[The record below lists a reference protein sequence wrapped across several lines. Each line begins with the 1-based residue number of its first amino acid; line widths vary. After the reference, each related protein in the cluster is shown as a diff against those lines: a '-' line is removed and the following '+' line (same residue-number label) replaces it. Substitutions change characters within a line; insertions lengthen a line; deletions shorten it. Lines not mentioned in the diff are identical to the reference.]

1 MTATSSPRNSRLLSD
16 RALAIATAVMFCVST
31 VFPLT
36 AAVYPNAEGRNCY
49 SACSAQ
55 AQATCPGASG
65 THPTHL
71 PGVIT

>member
-1 MTATSSPRNSRLLSD
+1 MLSD
-16 RALAIATAVMFCVST
+16 RSLAIATAVMFCVST
-31 VFPLT
+31 VFPLA
-36 AAVYPNAEGRNCY
+36 AAVYPNAEGLLRVIGVP
-49 SACSAQ
+49 SH